1 MRRLR
6 ARRARSQAAAI
17 HLRLLAKSI
26 VGHPLAPGIG
36 PESNEEPWKGYRI
49 MLRTKNFRPC
59 LGSINA
65 TSYPGARA
73 PGYYL
78 SAPPGLCRAGG
89 VSQQKIS
96 SRPAILLLSL
106 FILLPPALAQDLQV
120 TASVS
125 TDTIGI
131 QDQFQLTITVTGS
144 DSGLAQTP
152 RLPRF
157 QGFRVVAGPSLST
170 QFQWINGRSTSSKSF
185 IYILLPEKEG
195 QFTIDPVEVPVG
207 SRVYRTQSI
216 AIRVTSAS
224 RAPSPP
230 ARTLPTDPFGED
242 LTGGSRRNLPAGD
255 EVFVTAELDRTT
267 AYPGQQVTLTYHL
280 YTQVNVGGLQLQENP
295 PLTGFWVEN
304 LDVESKPTGTRK
316 IINGREYLDYVI
328 KRQALFPNAPGT
340 LRIPSS
346 TFAVS
351 VKTTGDFFGLFG
363 QTETVYR
370 KTKEVTLDVRPLP
383 TLNRP
388 EGFTNAVGSFTIAG
402 ELNKSSVATGDAVSL
417 RMKLAGIGNLKGIA
431 DLPLPA
437 LPDLTIYP
445 SKREDNVHAVA
456 GNQIG
461 GEKVWEYVVIPKVP
475 GEHSIPPFS
484 FSYFDPDLE
493 SFKTVAT
500 QPLPLKVVRGSDT
513 ESAIAGLSGINRQN
527 LTRQGTDIN
536 FIKLSEG
543 ELAVRRRPLYHS
555 PWFYLFAT
563 LPFLFNLGAFLVQ
576 RRRARQSGDAVL
588 TRRRMARRLA
598 LDRLRR
604 AEKAGRAEP
613 RRFYDEA
620 ARALSGYLADRF
632 NLPEIAV
639 TADTLERTMAE
650 HAIAAETVKGAVSAL
665 QECDFGRFVSASPA
679 PERQTDLARRIR
691 AIIET
696 MERSER

>member
-1 MRRLR
+1 
-6 ARRARSQAAAI
+6 
-17 HLRLLAKSI
+17 
-26 VGHPLAPGIG
+26 
-36 PESNEEPWKGYRI
+36 
-49 MLRTKNFRPC
+49 MLRTNDFRPC
-59 LGSINA
+59 RGAINA

-78 SAPPGLCRAGG
+78 SAPPGLCRAGADG
-89 VSQQKIS
+89 VSRQKLAR
-96 SRPAILLLSL
+96 RPVILLLS
-106 FILLPPALAQDLQV
+106 FFVLLTTALAQDLQV

-131 QDQFQLTITVTGS
+131 QDQFQLTVMVTGS
-144 DSGLAQTP
+144 DGGLAQTP

-170 QFQWINGRSTSSKSF
+170 QFQWINGRSASSKSF

-195 QFTIDPVEVPVG
+195 QFTIDPIEVAVG
-207 SRVYRTQSI
+207 SKVYRTQ
-216 AIRVTSAS
+216 AITMRVTSAS

-242 LTGGSRRNLPAGD
+242 LSGGSRRNLPAGE
-255 EVFVTAELDRTT
+255 EVFVTAELDRAT
-267 AYPGQQVTLTYHL
+267 AYPGQQVTLAYHL
-280 YTQVNVGGLQLQENP
+280 YTLVNVGGLQLQENP

-316 IINGREYLDYVI
+316 IINGKEYLDYVI
-328 KRQALFPNAPGT
+328 KKQALFPNAPGT
-340 LRIPSS
+340 PRVPSS

-370 KTKEVTLDVRPLP
+370 KTKEVTLDVKPLP
-383 TLNRP
+383 ALNRP
-388 EGFTNAVGSFTIAG
+388 EGFTNAVGSFTLAG

-417 RMKLAGIGNLKGIA
+417 RIRLAGIGNLKGIA

-437 LPDLTIYP
+437 LPDLTIYS
-445 SKREDNVHAVA
+445 SKREDNVRPAA
-456 GNQIG
+456 GDQMG

-475 GEHSIPPFS
+475 GEHSIPLLS
-484 FSYFDPDLE
+484 FSYFDPDRGTYE
-493 SFKTVAT
+493 TVTT
-500 QPLPLKVVRGSDT
+500 QPLFLKVVRGSDA

-543 ELAVRRRPLYHS
+543 GLEMRRQPLYHS
-555 PWFYLFAT
+555 PWFYLFAI
-563 LPFLFNLGAFLVQ
+563 LPFLFNLGALLVQ
-576 RRRARQSGDAVL
+576 RQRARQSGDAVL
-588 TRRRMARRLA
+588 TRRRKAKRLA

-604 AEKAGRAEP
+604 AEKAGRVEP

-620 ARALSGYLADRF
+620 ARALAGYLADKF

-650 HAIAAETVKGAVSAL
+650 HAIAAETVKGAISAL

-679 PERQTDLARRIR
+679 PERKKDLSRRIH
-691 AIIET
+691 AIIEI
-696 MERSER
+696 MERSDR